1 MSVMLALVTLQA
13 VSPAAATLPAEPT
26 NVAADAGHAA
36 PAGPPAPPRPKPK
49 VPSTLKPAG
58 CSTNLPTDPGV
69 ITVCAPTPD
78 GYRIDPDILKAK
90 QIAHNHTLPR
100 KREMLR
106 DNSCQVVGGNGCM
119 NPPILNV
126 MGAAMT
132 AAKTIQTALTGGN
145 VMKLLE
151 TDPQP
156 SEYEIYLAAKAD
168 REAQERDAAA
178 QAAALAA
185 KAKRAAAA
193 GATTP

>member
-1 MSVMLALVTLQA
+1 MTMLMVLIAAQA
-13 VSPAAATLPAEPT
+13 AAAAPPPAAAPQPAA
-26 NVAADAGHAA
+26 VAE

-49 VPSTLKPAG
+49 PPSSLKPAG
-58 CSTNLPTDPGV
+58 CSANLPTEPGV

-90 QIAHNHTLPR
+90 QIAHNHVLPK
-100 KREMLR
+100 KREMLK

-126 MGAAMT
+126 LGAAMT
-132 AAKTIQTALTGGN
+132 AVKTVQTALTGGN
-145 VMKLLE
+145 VMALLE

-185 KAKRAAAA
+185 KAKRAGAAA
-193 GATTP
+193 ATP